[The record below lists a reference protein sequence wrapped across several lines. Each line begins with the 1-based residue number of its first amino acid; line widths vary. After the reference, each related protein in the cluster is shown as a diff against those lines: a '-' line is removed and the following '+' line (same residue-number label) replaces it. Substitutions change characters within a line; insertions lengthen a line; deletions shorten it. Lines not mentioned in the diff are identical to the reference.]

1 MECKTFNRRLMGSW
15 EDDDYPAPVEEVRK
29 ATPEMPFGKH
39 KGKLLSQVP
48 PDYLLWLYNDSQ
60 LKGTNLDPIIKA
72 YIEANLEALHEEA
85 KIKKP

>member
-1 MECKTFNRRLMGSW
+1 MGSW
-15 EDDDYPAPVEEVRK
+15 EDDDYPAPVEELKK

-48 PDYLLWLYNDSQ
+48 PDYLLWLHSEFRLQEKD
-60 LKGTNLDPIIKA
+60 LDPKVKA